1 MEKKTKKRTQKTND
15 WKNIVQVFIGD
26 ILSRVED
33 NLSQKIQ
40 KFISKVKRKA
50 VASLLIGSGL
60 VFFLTGIVTYASAK
74 LDPILPGLGYLSVGV
89 VVIFIGY
96 LISRD

>member
-1 MEKKTKKRTQKTND
+1 MEKKSKNKKTSSD

-26 ILSRVED
+26 MLSKVED
-33 NLSQKIQ
+33 NLSQRIQ
-40 KFISKVKRKA
+40 KFIKKIKRKA
-50 VASLLIGSGL
+50 VASLFIGSGL

-74 LDPILPGLGYLSVGV
+74 LDPILPGLGYLSVGAIV
-89 VVIFIGY
+89 VSIGY

>member
-1 MEKKTKKRTQKTND
+1 MEKKTKKKPKSAD

-26 ILSRVED
+26 ILSKVED

-50 VASLLIGSGL
+50 VASLLIGSGI

-74 LDPILPGLGYLSVGV
+74 LDPILPGLGYLSVGA
-89 VVIFIGY
+89 VVISIGY